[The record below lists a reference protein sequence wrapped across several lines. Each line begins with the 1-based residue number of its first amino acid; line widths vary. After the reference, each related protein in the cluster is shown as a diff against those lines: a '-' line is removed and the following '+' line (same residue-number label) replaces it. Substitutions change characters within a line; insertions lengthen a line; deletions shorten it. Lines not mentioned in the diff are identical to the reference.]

1 MIIDYLGRT
10 VKQLKVNSEKLIVD
24 VSDLQKGFYTV
35 QIVTNKGNVL
45 NEKLIVE

>member
-1 MIIDYLGRT
+1 LGRT

-35 QIVTNKGNVL
+35 QIVTSKVNVL
-45 NEKLIVE
+45 TEKLIVE